1 MRTFIALELSNEVRE
16 ELSRLQ
22 EELKKVDADIKWGKP
37 DNIHLTL
44 KFLGNVEEAKIA
56 EIKKLLDNI
65 SSREKPFE
73 TSLFKLGAFPDL
85 NYPRVIWVGIDK
97 GCSEIE
103 KIAGLVETELEKI
116 NFSREKRPFS
126 AHLTLGRVKSGRNKA
141 ELKEKVSSLQVQP
154 KSCTIN
160 NITLFQS
167 TLTPKGPIYTPLYAA
182 RFTGG

>member
-22 EELKKVDADIKWGKP
+22 EELKKVDADIKWAKAE
-37 DNIHLTL
+37 NIHLTL
-44 KFLGNVEEAKIA
+44 KFLGNVEEAKIE

-73 TSLFKLGAFPDL
+73 TSLFKLGAFPNL

-126 AHLTLGRVKSGRNKA
+126 AHLTLGRVKSGKNKA
-141 ELKEKVSSLQVQP
+141 ELKEKISSLQVQP